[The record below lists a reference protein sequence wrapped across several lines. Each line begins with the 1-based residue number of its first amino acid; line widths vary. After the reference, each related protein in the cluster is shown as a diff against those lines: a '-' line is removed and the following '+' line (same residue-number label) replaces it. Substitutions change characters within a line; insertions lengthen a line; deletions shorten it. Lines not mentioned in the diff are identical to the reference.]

1 MRPSPAVSKRSV
13 RSISPHRPSDSEDE
27 DSTPSKHVPVIA
39 DVHEPTPAAA
49 SAVGEDSTVQTEAE
63 GEEKTEGNDCFLVFY
78 CERIWLL
85 STGKLKSKVFNDH
98 FTTSR
103 FPVKCRYKWI
113 LLAEGVCCFVQLNKI
128 KLFW

>member
-49 SAVGEDSTVQTEAE
+49 SAVGEDSNVQEEAEAE
-63 GEEKTEGNDCFLVFY
+63 GEEKPEGAVCFY
-78 CERIWLL
+78 C
-85 STGKLKSKVFNDH
+85 STLRRLIVVNRE
-98 FTTSR
+98 T
-103 FPVKCRYKWI
+103 
-113 LLAEGVCCFVQLNKI
+113 
-128 KLFW
+128 